1 MNRIGVILLLLFI
14 CGSTSF
20 ACTGFY
26 VSRDGKIYAGNNEDY
41 SNPNTKMWIIPGD
54 HGSYGRIYFGMD
66 NYYPQGGINEKGL
79 FFDGFAT
86 QPLPVSKSENKLNY
100 TTASFFNII
109 QNEILS
115 TCSTVDEVISFLN
128 KYNLGFLERA
138 MLFFGDAHGN
148 SIIVEGD
155 SILRKDNDFQL
166 VTNFYQSQTSEVTC
180 GRFITATDM
189 LSSNKNISVDY
200 CRDILNSTHAEGN
213 NVTLYSQVYDIKN
226 MKIHIY
232 NFHNYDECV
241 TIDIKEELKKGLSYY
256 DLPALFTKTSKYQE
270 FKERYMTEINEEIAQ
285 RKIMNTQIN
294 SDFKGRYLLKSIVGP
309 ARSFKIDSNY
319 YMTIDIKGE
328 KLIYTQRYGQ
338 YFNCDLLQES
348 NNKFFYIGSFETQV
362 HFPEN
367 NGEELIFEFIYG
379 NDIRVTLTWLR
390 SES

>member
-1 MNRIGVILLLLFI
+1 MKKIGVILLLLLI
-14 CGSTSF
+14 SGSTSF

-26 VSRDGKIYAGNNEDY
+26 VYRDGKIYAGNNEDY

-54 HGSYGRIYFGMD
+54 QGSYGRIYFGMD

-115 TCSTVDEVISFLN
+115 TCSNVDEVISFLN
-128 KYNLGFLERA
+128 KYNLDFLERA

-155 SILRKDNDFQL
+155 SILRKDKDFQV
-166 VTNFYQSQTSEVTC
+166 VTNFYQTQTNEVTC

-232 NFHNYDECV
+232 NFHNFDECV

-319 YMTIDIKGE
+319 YMTIDIKDE

-348 NNKFFYIGSFETQV
+348 NNKFFYTGSFETLV
-362 HFPEN
+362 HFPNN
-367 NGEELIFEFIYG
+367 NGKELIFEFIYG